1 MPLTSLPW
9 LFVPIVGH
17 QNYLTEPAQS
27 VDFTEIG
34 KLLRKAKHNK
44 RGINESCC

>member
-1 MPLTSLPW
+1 MLLTSLLW

-27 VDFTEIG
+27 VAFTGIG
-34 KLLRKAKHNK
+34 KLLRKAKSNK
-44 RGINESCC
+44 RGISESCC